1 MDIVTVI
8 NFIRDVLVTFMT
20 LLTMVS
26 PAFGGS
32 GVAYEAKNADK
43 LVMSMAVVSDIHVE
57 TNNPE
62 AYENYADVLYGIKAG
77 KDIDAAAYL
86 GDNVMNGQLAED
98 IFFYAGLR
106 GINPAKNNLVVV
118 GNHDQGN
125 GEGDF
130 AELSENFLK
139 FNKLFLGNKLD
150 KAYYYRVINDCYVIV
165 LASEDPNAQTF
176 IMGTEQFNWLEGVLK
191 EAKAAN
197 APTIVLNH
205 FPIRYLQG
213 TYNGTQLANLFKEY
227 NVDLFL
233 HGHIHNDLGE
243 DNFYNWGGI
252 NCINLPRVTEITEY
266 VAGDGVV
273 LEVYEN
279 EIVVRGRDF
288 IKGEWIDGLDFTYT
302 ITR

>member
-8 NFIRDVLVTFMT
+8 NFIRDVLITFMT

-57 TNNPE
+57 TNNPD
-62 AYENYADVLYGIKAG
+62 AYENFKDVLYGIKAG

-86 GDNVMNGQLAED
+86 GDNVMNGQITED
-98 IFFYAGLR
+98 LFFYAGLR
-106 GINPAKNNLVVV
+106 GINPAKNNLVLV

-139 FNKLFLGNKLD
+139 LNKIFLGNKLD
-150 KAYYYRVINDCYVIV
+150 KAYYYRVINGCYVIA
-165 LASEDPNAQTF
+165 LASEDPDAQTF
-176 IMGTEQFNWLEGVLK
+176 KMGTEQYNWLEGVLK

-233 HGHIHNDLGE
+233 HGHIHDDLGA
-243 DNFYNWGGI
+243 DNFYTWGGI
-252 NCINLPRVTEITEY
+252 NCINLPRVTEITQY
-266 VAGDGVV
+266 VAGDGIV

>member
-1 MDIVTVI
+1 MDITTVLT
-8 NFIRDVLVTFMT
+8 FIKDVFLTLMT
-20 LLTMVS
+20 LLAMMS
-26 PAFGGS
+26 PAFPGS
-32 GVAYEAKNADK
+32 GVSYEAKKPDQV
-43 LVMSMAVVSDIHVE
+43 VMSFAAVSDIHVE
-57 TNNPE
+57 TNHPE
-62 AYENYADVLYGIKAG
+62 AYDNYADVLYGIKAG

-98 IFFYAGLR
+98 IFFYAGLK
-106 GINPAKNNLVVV
+106 GVNPAKQNLVVV

-130 AELSENFLK
+130 NELSKNFLI
-139 FNKLFLGNKLD
+139 FNKLFMINQID
-150 KAYYYRVINDCYVIV
+150 KPYYYRVINGCYMIV
-165 LASEDPNAQTF
+165 LASEDPDAQNF
-176 IMGTEQFNWLEGVLK
+176 KMGTEQYTWLEGVLK

-213 TYNGTQLANLFKEY
+213 TYNGTQLAELFKAY

-233 HGHIHNDLGE
+233 HGHIHDDLGT

-252 NCINLPRVTEITEY
+252 NCINLPRVTETTDY

-273 LEVYEN
+273 VEVYEN
-279 EIVVRGRDF
+279 EILVRGRDF
-288 IKGEWIDGLDFTYT
+288 IKGEWIDGLEYTYP
-302 ITR
+302 IAR